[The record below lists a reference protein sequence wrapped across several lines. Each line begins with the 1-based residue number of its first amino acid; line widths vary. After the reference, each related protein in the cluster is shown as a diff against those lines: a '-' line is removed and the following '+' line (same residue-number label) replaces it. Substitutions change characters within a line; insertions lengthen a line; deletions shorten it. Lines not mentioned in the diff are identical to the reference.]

1 MHNFQCI
8 KDINVILKRSDK
20 NGRYFMIEFYG
31 NFGRDIHDVN
41 TRLIFDTVTSDF
53 YDWFFEEWL
62 DVRNDELLDSFVD
75 NNDSK
80 IAICKESQERFLEA
94 IKKEWNN
101 MKDKSFMNK
110 LIVDSMI

>member
-8 KDINVILKRSDK
+8 KDINVILTRSDK

-31 NFGRDIHDVN
+31 NFGLDIHDVH

-53 YDWFFEEWL
+53 YDWLFDAWW
-62 DVRNDELLDSFVD
+62 DVENDKRLDSFVD
-75 NNDSK
+75 NSNLK
-80 IAICKESQERFLEA
+80 IAVRKDSQERFLEA
-94 IKKEWNN
+94 IKKEWDK

-110 LIVDSMI
+110 LIIDSMI